1 MAHTVLKTREE
12 KRAYAST
19 VMFSYHAAQ
28 RMTERLN
35 ITVPTETSVNI
46 REAFFLAKTYRDT
59 NRDQMVE
66 AWASKDRANKVV
78 LIVSQQSRV
87 VLTALMG
94 EGLNNGQAT
103 PFVESCY
110 EADSH

>member
-1 MAHTVLKTREE
+1 MAHVFKNREE

-19 VMFSYHAAQ
+19 VMFSFHAAQ
-28 RMTERLN
+28 RMTERLKVK
-35 ITVPTETSVNI
+35 VPTEAEVDI
-46 REAFFLAKTYRDT
+46 RSAFFKAKTYRDT

-66 AWASKDRANKVV
+66 AWASKDRTNKVV

-87 VLTALMG
+87 VLTVLMG

-110 EADSH
+110 EAGSH

>member
-1 MAHTVLKTREE
+1 MAHTLDTTAK
-12 KRAYAST
+12 KRAYAAK

-28 RMTERLN
+28 RMTERLKVK
-35 ITVPTETSVNI
+35 VPTETDVDISS
-46 REAFFLAKTYRDT
+46 AFFKAKTYRDT

-78 LIVSQQSRV
+78 LIISQQSRV
-87 VLTALMG
+87 VLTVLMG
-94 EGLNNGQAT
+94 EGLNNGQST

-110 EADSH
+110 EAVSQ